1 MLDPKAVDLAPPPT
15 LRQTLRL
22 SLRRAAAMGALVG
35 VLGLLLAGWR
45 GALVALVVG
54 PVFGLL
60 DVIER
65 LARGEDRSF
74 GRHVLGAAAG
84 WLVGFATVPFVNAQ
98 VAYTNA
104 VAQGA
109 TMDEAWGAASD
120 GLDWLTHDLL
130 TGAVLLTLLA
140 TPCAVLV
147 FVRARGLRLWEQLL
161 LPVIGAALLFGVLSP
176 FTTLAPRGTLTTGA
190 LATMITFG
198 TLVFAVAPIVA
209 LAVMDRL
216 EGRARRPD
224 RLQSGP

>member
-1 MLDPKAVDLAPPPT
+1 MLDPQAADLAPPAP

-22 SLRRAAAMGALVG
+22 SLRRAAFMGALVG

-84 WLVGFATVPFVNAQ
+84 WVVGFATVPFVNAQ
-98 VAYTNA
+98 LAYTNA

-120 GLDWLTHDLL
+120 GLEWLTRDPL
-130 TGAVLLTLLA
+130 TGVALLTLLA

-161 LPVIGAALLFGVLSP
+161 LPVIGAALLLGLLAAVLERRELGVLVTALV
-176 FTTLAPRGTLTTGA
+176 FGTVVFVAAPLGA
-190 LATMITFG
+190 LAF
-198 TLVFAVAPIVA
+198 
-209 LAVMDRL
+209 MDWLDAR
-216 EGRARRPD
+216 GR
-224 RLQSGP
+224 GPAT